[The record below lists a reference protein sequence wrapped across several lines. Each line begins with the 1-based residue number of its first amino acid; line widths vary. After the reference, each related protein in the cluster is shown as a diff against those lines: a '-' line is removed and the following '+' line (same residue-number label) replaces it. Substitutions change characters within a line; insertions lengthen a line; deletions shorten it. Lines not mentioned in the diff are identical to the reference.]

1 VLVGRT
7 STISGGSNSASG
19 AQIGSNGLIQ
29 SAVSG
34 DTAIALQ
41 RLSDDGDI
49 IQFRKDTTQVGSI
62 SVVSSDLA
70 IFSSASSHAGL
81 RLANGYIA
89 PTNNAGTISDNTAD
103 LGISNYRFKDLYLS
117 GGLLVGGTGSANK
130 LDDYEEGTWTPVFQN
145 DGSTSYT
152 VQLGKYRKIGDVV
165 IASFHLDI
173 NTGNAI
179 GGNHLV
185 IENLPFT
192 VANSSSQYGNCGG
205 FHCNIWATSSKPDN
219 ALASPNTTTLLF
231 YRSEGQTGAATITGN
246 DIGTGNLLG
255 HVIFFVS

>member
-1 VLVGRT
+1 MSDAGTAQFGHDIELVQSNFINFKHQAGGTIRATISADSSDNLTFGTGSSGTERMRIDTSGNVLVGRT

-117 GGLLVGGTGSANK
+117 GGLLVGGTGSAN
-130 LDDYEEGTWTPVFQN
+130 
-145 DGSTSYT
+145 
-152 VQLGKYRKIGDVV
+152 
-165 IASFHLDI
+165 
-173 NTGNAI
+173 
-179 GGNHLV
+179 
-185 IENLPFT
+185 
-192 VANSSSQYGNCGG
+192 
-205 FHCNIWATSSKPDN
+205 
-219 ALASPNTTTLLF
+219 
-231 YRSEGQTGAATITGN
+231 
-246 DIGTGNLLG
+246 
-255 HVIFFVS
+255 